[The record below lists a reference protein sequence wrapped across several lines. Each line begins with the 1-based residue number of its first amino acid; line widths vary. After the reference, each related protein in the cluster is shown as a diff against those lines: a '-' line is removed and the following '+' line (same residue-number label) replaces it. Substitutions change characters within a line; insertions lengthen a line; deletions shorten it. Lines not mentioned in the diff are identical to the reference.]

1 MVRAVLMENARVEET
16 NMKRTHNNGALRLEN
31 VNQQVVLKG
40 WVAKKRDL
48 GGLVF
53 IDLRD
58 KEGITQ
64 LAFSPE
70 SPLYKKTLE
79 IKSEYVLEVQGTV
92 VERSSKNKNIPTGDI
107 EVEVSELTV
116 LNTSELPPIYITDD
130 LDALEETRLKY
141 RYLDLRRPIL
151 QKNFV
156 TRHKAAHAVRTFL
169 NDEGF
174 LDFETPILTKST
186 PEGARDYL
194 VPSRINGG
202 EFYALPQSPQIFKQL
217 LMVAGFEKY
226 YQLAKCFR
234 DEDLRS
240 DRQPEFTQIDIE
252 TSFMTQDEILDVS
265 ERLIKYVMKEV
276 KGIELS
282 DPFPRITFAEAMDK
296 YGIDKPDT
304 RFEMLLTNVTDI
316 AKETSFGVFTSNI
329 ENGGI
334 VKAINVKNE
343 ASNYS
348 RKNID
353 KLTDFVKKFKARGL
367 AFLKFTDGVLAGSIA
382 KFFTEGQQNLLIE
395 RLNVQENDLLLFV
408 SDKEEVVHQSLG
420 QLRNK
425 LARELNL
432 YSDDDYDFTWVIDWP
447 MFEYREEQGRYFSL
461 HHPFTRVQDQDLHL
475 LDTDPGK
482 ALAYCYDL
490 VVQGQELG
498 GGSVRIHETALQNK
512 VFDIL
517 GISKEE
523 QDLKFGFLLDALKY
537 GTPPHGGIAFGF
549 DRLIML
555 LVHTENIRD
564 VVAFPK
570 TNSAQCILTSAP
582 SPVADEQLTE
592 LSIKTLK

>member
-1 MVRAVLMENARVEET
+1 
-16 NMKRTHNNGALRLEN
+16 MKRSHNNGELRLSHVGET
-31 VNQQVVLKG
+31 VVLKG

-64 LAFSPE
+64 LAFNPE
-70 SPLYKKTLE
+70 SPIYKETLE
-79 IKSEYVLEVQGTV
+79 IKSEYVLEIEGKVI
-92 VERSSKNKNIPTGDI
+92 ERTSKNKNIPTGEI
-107 EVEVSELTV
+107 EVEVTSLTV

-141 RYLDLRRPIL
+141 RYLDLRRPVL
-151 QKNFV
+151 QKNFIV
-156 TRHKAAHAVRTFL
+156 RHQAAQAVRTFL
-169 NDEGF
+169 NNEGF
-174 LDFETPILTKST
+174 LEFETPILTKST

-194 VPSRINGG
+194 VPSRINEG

-217 LMVAGFEKY
+217 LMVSGFEKY

-252 TSFMTQDEILDVS
+252 TSFMDQEEILDVS
-265 ERLIKYVMKEV
+265 ERMIKHVMKEV
-276 KGIELS
+276 KGIDLPEK
-282 DPFPRITFAEAMDK
+282 FPRMTYAHAMDK
-296 YGIDKPDT
+296 YGVDKPDT
-304 RFEMLLTNVTDI
+304 RFEMLLTNVGEI
-316 AKETSFGVFTSNI
+316 AKESSFGVFHTAL
-329 ENGGI
+329 ENGGV
-334 VKAINVKNE
+334 VKAINVKN
-343 ASNYS
+343 AADKYS
-348 RKNID
+348 RKALD
-353 KLTDFVKKFKARGL
+353 KLTEFVKKFKAKGL
-367 AFLKFTDGVLAGSIA
+367 PFVKYVNGEFTGGIT
-382 KFFTEGQQNLLIE
+382 KFFEASQLESLVTELNIE
-395 RLNVQENDLLLFV
+395 ENDLILFA
-408 SDKEEVVHQSLG
+408 SDKLEVVSQSLG

-425 LARELNL
+425 LAKDLELI
-432 YSDDDYDFTWVIDWP
+432 DDETYDFLWVVDWP
-447 MFEYREEQGRYFSL
+447 MFEFREEQQRYYSL
-461 HHPFTRVQDQDLHL
+461 HHPFTRVKDEDVHL
-475 LDTDPGK
+475 LDETPDK

-498 GGSVRIHETALQNK
+498 GGSVRIHQTDLQNK

-523 QDLKFGFLLDALKY
+523 QQVKFGFLLEALKY
-537 GTPPHGGIAFGF
+537 GTPPHAGIAFGF

-570 TNSAQCILTSAP
+570 TNSAQCILTEAP
-582 SPVADEQLTE
+582 SRVADEQLEE